1 MNVQKQLN
9 CSDCGVFAIAYA
21 TELVHST
28 DPLLAHRNV
37 DLMRTHLKDGF
48 IKGNLDCEGN
58 TSKESTCI

>member
-28 DPLLAHRNV
+28 DPVLPYRDVELI
-37 DLMRTHLKDGF
+37 RTHLRKVLL
-48 IKGNLDCEGN
+48 KG
-58 TSKESTCI
+58 T